1 MMPTAKQVVMTT
13 GSLTTPSSK
22 VTSSSSDAITIIPTK
37 PTSLSQTIS
46 ATMRIFLPAHL
57 MLVIIPCFGYIPDF
71 LFHVK
76 THLHISDCLQHLF
89 KPCYA
94 AMSNSTCYAWSQN
107 ITDTPLNPESCALLT
122 ISYLTSLRP
131 GEIVLAE
138 DLRRYLYNAQCG
150 ELEWLEYY
158 KKNKKMSENPFVQS
172 FLMHLSRIVIY
183 CASKQVRIMISNTSL
198 TDGIIYSLKNLSQM
212 ASDRQKMLPNFVV
225 VLALRQDSPLEFCII
240 SANPLQV
247 KALIEYEI
255 GRPADRI
262 RELLMKKRGRTHSP
276 SSVGIPGSISSRSNK
291 YSLKKSHS
299 YNLTFEKKP
308 LMLSKDVLTS
318 IGLVRKQLNGR
329 VLVPFSLPA
338 DNNKGLMEDK
348 VSLEEAEKMIPPFP
362 HIVEHLPSGP
372 FQEQYNVA
380 LCLMQQISNADK
392 NPGLSSYRK
401 VDFSFLVPSD
411 KLLYSELVSKV
422 ENFSIVAQLNI
433 CKPVVE
439 KVKRETI
446 RRVICLTNP
455 RDQEKLFRLSTRASK
470 ETQTLFVVI
479 VEDAHL
485 FHQELFKA
493 MLNDT
498 SNNIVQTSFETLMV
512 AENVFFISVTS
523 FPYSLISNHSM
534 IPFSNEIYWQKC
546 QNVSQASS
554 GKKLDNQCH
563 NMTFCSSDD
572 YLADTDNVTTDNS
585 QVSYRE
591 DVVFEEQFQ
600 NLCCNAK

>member
-1 MMPTAKQVVMTT
+1 MMPTTKQIVMTT
-13 GSLTTPSSK
+13 SNLTPPSSK
-22 VTSSSSDAITIIPTK
+22 APVSSDAITIIPK

-94 AMSNSTCYAWSQN
+94 AMSNSTCYAWSLN

-308 LMLSKDVLTS
+308 LVMSKDVLAS
-318 IGLVRKQLNGR
+318 LGQVRKQLNGK

-338 DNNKGLMEDK
+338 DSDKGVMEDK
-348 VSLEEAEKMIPPFP
+348 VSLDEAEKMIPPFP

-411 KLLYSELVSKV
+411 KLLYSELVSKI
-422 ENFSIVAQLNI
+422 ESFSIVAQLNI

-439 KVKRETI
+439 KVKRETV
-446 RRVICLTNP
+446 RRVICLTNA

-479 VEDAHL
+479 VENAHM

-546 QNVSQASS
+546 QSINQAS
-554 GKKLDNQCH
+554 GKKLDNQCQ

-572 YLADTDNVTTDNS
+572 YLTDNHDNAAADNS

-600 NLCCNAK
+600 NVCCNAK